1 MNVDHL
7 LNILKLYL
15 FLFRTLLVTQTR
27 NVPHLE
33 GLNVLAVVSFFSA
46 LARLRASLSVE
57 GVSTGTTF
65 SAMLEVSHT
74 EIGLNFIS

>member
-1 MNVDHL
+1 MFLSSKYHI
-7 LNILKLYL
+7 LNLNS
-15 FLFRTLLVTQTR
+15 FLFRTLLVTQTH
-27 NVPHLE
+27 NVLHLE
-33 GLNVLAVVSFFSA
+33 GLNVLAIVSFSA

-65 SAMLEVSHT
+65 SAMLKVSHT